1 MTIKKFGYMV
11 KGIENPL
18 TNLIAMA
25 IEYERGDNKSHY
37 LVKTKRC
44 TSSELDDFINRANVA
59 WESACEWVYAS
70 TNKPIEFEISTTVQE
85 FSRWRETLPY
95 IQIKCGKSFFRIG
108 IPKEADG
115 LKSLQKKFGDFYAID
130 DIRPIV
136 NGWLNRDY
144 TVSIEPA
151 EVAETVTIPN
161 EEEEVMTIQQETDL
175 FVVSE
180 GKVWSV
186 DTGECLQENSKPAKV
201 EPVKTEQAKVEQS
214 YVFHYKRCD
223 YHNSYFEFIFTADEV
238 LVVEYLQDEFELV
251 NVECVQYCLI
261 ECIRTGWL
269 KKLEK
274 LYRDG
279 RSNLPD
285 AVFDHI
291 MEVQGMTEER
301 LQALCGGVAKS
312 EWHYN
317 SYGVQSS
324 KCDPSVKFGEHYPA
338 DSKILSQ
345 DKVRDPQKLADIVRS
360 WNGKAV
366 VSWKLDGAAVRL
378 HYKGQNLVCAESKGK
393 ARDVTELMRGIS
405 GIPKVV
411 YHGYPF
417 IEDWFKDKDWFVTGE
432 LVAVNGRRSVA
443 AGYLLRKD
451 PDSDE
456 TTEIANRLQFVVY
469 DSNICE
475 YPSKNPA
482 VSPIRLYSQMINL
495 LKTEAYFN
503 VVELCEFKSAE
514 QISDEDILEDL
525 QVPQEFDTDGLVVR
539 VNDIKKYVSMGE
551 TAHHP
556 KGSVAFKFEDEWKRV
571 KPDCIYGKR
580 GTNGVLKIIAE
591 FRPLRFG
598 DKTVKSAVW
607 QPKNIGFSLE
617 YNSSLRNKG
626 GGDSY
631 EVFCYEQFEKVKFT
645 DHFNVSEIEVCLRG
659 HVIPQ
664 WRLIE
669 Q

>member
-25 IEYERGDNKSHY
+25 IEYEQGNNKNNY
-37 LVKTKRC
+37 LVRTKRC
-44 TSSELDDFINRANVA
+44 TSSELNDFINRANAA
-59 WESACEWVYAS
+59 WESACDWVYAS
-70 TNKPIEFEISTTVQE
+70 TNKPIEFEVSTVTQE

-108 IPKEADG
+108 IPKEAYG
-115 LKSLQKKFGDFYAID
+115 LKSLQKKFGDFYVID

-136 NGWLNRDY
+136 NGWLNKDY

-151 EVAETVTIPN
+151 EVAETVTIPK
-161 EEEEVMTIQQETDL
+161 EKGDVMTIQQETDL
-175 FVVSE
+175 FVISE

-186 DTGECLQENSKPAKV
+186 DTGECLQENSKLAKAV
-201 EPVKTEQAKVEQS
+201 TRERGAKQS
-214 YVFHYKRCD
+214 YVFTYKRCD
-223 YHNSYFEFIFTADEV
+223 YNDSHFEFILTAESEV
-238 LVVEYLQDEFELV
+238 LVIEYLQDEFELV
-251 NVECVQYCLI
+251 NVECMQYCLI
-261 ECIRTGWL
+261 ECIRTDWL
-269 KKLEK
+269 KKLEI

-291 MEVQGMTEER
+291 MEVRGMTEER
-301 LQALCGGVAKS
+301 LQTLCGEMQPSG
-312 EWHYN
+312 HYN
-317 SYGVQSS
+317 SFGVQSE
-324 KCDPSVKFGEHYPA
+324 KSVKSVPLNADYPA
-338 DSKILSQ
+338 FNKILSQ
-345 DKVRDPQKLADIVRS
+345 DKVRDPQKLADIVKS

-366 VSWKLDGAAVRL
+366 ISWKLDGAAVRL
-378 HYKGQNLVCAESKGK
+378 HYKGCSFVRAESKGK

-405 GIPKVV
+405 GVPETIQ
-411 YHGYPF
+411 HGFPF
-417 IEDWFKDKDWFVTGE
+417 IEDWFKDKEWFVTGE
-432 LVAVNGRRSVA
+432 LVAVNGRRSVP

-451 PDSDE
+451 PSSDE
-456 TTEIANRLQFVVY
+456 TEEIASHLQFVVY

-475 YPSKNPA
+475 YQTKNLMIAPL
-482 VSPIRLYSQMINL
+482 RLYSQMINL
-495 LKTEAYFN
+495 LKTEAEFQT
-503 VVELCEFKSAE
+503 VELCEFKNAE
-514 QISDEDILEDL
+514 QINSENILYDL

-539 VNDIKKYVSMGE
+539 LNDIKKYVSMGE

-580 GTNGVLKIIAE
+580 GANGVLKIIAE

-607 QPKNIGFSLE
+607 QPKDTGFRLE
-617 YNSSLRNKG
+617 YNSSLWNKG

-631 EVFCYEQFEKVKFT
+631 EVFCYDEFKPVKFV